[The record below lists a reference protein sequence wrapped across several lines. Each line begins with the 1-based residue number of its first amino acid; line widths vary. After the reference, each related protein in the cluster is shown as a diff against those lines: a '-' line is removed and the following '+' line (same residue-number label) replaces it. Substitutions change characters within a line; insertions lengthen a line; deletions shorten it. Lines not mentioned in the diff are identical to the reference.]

1 MRNLD
6 PDSTLA
12 ELVAGALAARGVA
25 YDHGGFSMES
35 AGRRVGAH
43 LPTLIKRLLKEGIQV
58 QADRAPP
65 ADLAALAEAVGLAL
79 GAPA

>member
-1 MRNLD
+1 MSLD
-6 PDSTLA
+6 PDATLA
-12 ELVAGALAARGVA
+12 QLIAGALAAQGVA
-25 YDHGGFSMES
+25 YDHGGYSMEA

-43 LPTLIKRLLKEGIQV
+43 LPTLIKRLLKEGIQL

-65 ADLAALAEAVGLAL
+65 ADLAALAEAVGRAL